1 MPPLDRSAVSS
12 DSVSA
17 AASEAFAEN
26 AAASAVREIKED
38 GENRSTKKNGDVELS
53 SGAASPASV
62 PNPLR
67 PSDFASG
74 WRRWAQ
80 IAVEVLL
87 VFGVFF
93 AYGAWPI
100 PDVNEQ
106 YYVGKAIHF
115 WNPEWLANDPFL
127 NSPDSHWLFY
137 AAFGTLSFFFSQNA
151 LVWAGRVL
159 IWALTACAWV
169 RLSRALIPRRWV
181 APLTAAAF
189 AFYLESFH
197 MAGEWIFGGVE
208 GKGFAF
214 PFVFWGLACFVEG
227 KYNRAWILY
236 GIGAA
241 FHVLV
246 GGWAVV
252 ASLGAWAVAA
262 HFDFNATRR
271 NGGETGETGAKSAKI
286 SFGERVKRRL
296 RGFGGALLKTL
307 PGLLVGGAI
316 SLIGVIPALKLDAGA
331 TAEVLARS
339 REIYVFE
346 RLAHHLVASSTPW
359 TFLLRFSLLTAAF
372 GAAVVGTAALVRRSR
387 RLEAAGGGEPLDAAN
402 PASEETSRRFLRA
415 TAFVGVAILIAC
427 VGLVLDFGSKR
438 VANPETA
445 SSPVAVVYR
454 CVAETFGLVDR
465 FDDPRAAAGWLR
477 YYWFRLSDWAVP
489 FGLVFVVARS
499 LTLFWRRFERRSVD
513 GAASGRSFGAVVERR
528 IAAALGW
535 AAVGGLTYWLFRTG
549 FEETARSLASANAI
563 PGAIPLPKPTEDVSF
578 AATVVAF
585 SGLLAALGVLA
596 AAFGTLRR
604 EKKAA
609 GENGSESGANVAPTN
624 VCGRRAARSVATGWA
639 FWCVVLLLVA
649 PTWRLATFVNLRGTR
664 VIPRSAPPKESI
676 ADGWL
681 DVCRWARDN
690 TSPDA
695 VFLVPRGCDSFKWEA
710 RRAEVGSWKEIPQD
724 ANSIVRWFRD
734 MERLYATPGTKR
746 DSATRWTSPLVC
758 VFAMRGREQILK
770 QSAEMGY
777 QFAILETP
785 PYVLIAYPELMK
797 NLEAFW
803 KADEVYRND
812 QYIVLRLD
820 KTAEIKE
827 TRKAAAEKG
836 NAAAFSTAE

>member
-1 MPPLDRSAVSS
+1 MPPIDRSAESLVA
-12 DSVSA
+12 DSVS
-17 AASEAFAEN
+17 ET
-26 AAASAVREIKED
+26 AASAVRELKATGKPEPND
-38 GENRSTKKNGDVELS
+38 
-53 SGAASPASV
+53 GAASSSA
-62 PNPLR
+62 PNPPLA
-67 PSDFASG
+67 SDFAST
-74 WRRWAQ
+74 WRRRAQ
-80 IAVEVLL
+80 TLVEVLL

-115 WNPEWLANDPFL
+115 WNPEWLAADPFL
-127 NSPDSHWLFY
+127 NTPDSHWLFY

-252 ASLGAWAVAA
+252 ASLGAWAVSA
-262 HFDFNATRR
+262 HFEFNATLK
-271 NGGETGETGAKSAKI
+271 NGGASGGEKSAKLA
-286 SFGERVKRRL
+286 FAGRVKRRL
-296 RGFGGALLKTL
+296 RGFGAAFLKTL

-331 TAEVLARS
+331 TADVLARS

-359 TFLLRFSLLTAAF
+359 TFLLRFALLTAAF
-372 GAAVVGTAALVRRSR
+372 VAAVVGTAALVRRSR
-387 RLEAAGGGEPLDAAN
+387 KFEAAESVENKDVKRDDAAN
-402 PASEETSRRFLRA
+402 PASEEASRRFLRA

-427 VGLVLDFGSKR
+427 VGLLIDFGSKR

-445 SSPVAVVYR
+445 NSAVAVVYR
-454 CVAETFGLVDR
+454 SVAETFGLVDR

-489 FGLVFVVARS
+489 FGLIFVVARS

-513 GAASGRSFGAVVERR
+513 GAASGRSFGNVVERR
-528 IAAALGW
+528 IATALGW
-535 AAVGGLTYWLFRTG
+535 AAVACLTYWLFRSG
-549 FEETARSLASANAI
+549 FEETARRLAAANAI
-563 PGAIPLPKPTEDVSF
+563 PGTIPLPKPTEDVAF

-585 SGLLAALGVLA
+585 SGVLAALGL
-596 AAFGTLRR
+596 
-604 EKKAA
+604 
-609 GENGSESGANVAPTN
+609 
-624 VCGRRAARSVATGWA
+624 CGRRTARIVATGWA
-639 FWCVVLLLVA
+639 FWCVVLFLVA
-649 PTWRLATFVNLRGTR
+649 PTWRLATFVNLRGTH

-710 RRAEVGSWKEIPQD
+710 QRAEVGSWKEIPQD
-724 ANSIVRWFRD
+724 ARSIVRWFRD

-758 VFAMRGREQILK
+758 VFAMRGRDQILK

-777 QFAILETP
+777 QFVILETP

-827 TRKAAAEKG
+827 TRKTAPESAE
-836 NAAAFSTAE
+836 

>member
-1 MPPLDRSAVSS
+1 MPPLDRSAESLVS
-12 DSVSA
+12 DSVSETA
-17 AASEAFAEN
+17 AASVLGEN
-26 AAASAVREIKED
+26 EKTAKNDDAAS
-38 GENRSTKKNGDVELS
+38 S
-53 SGAASPASV
+53 SV
-62 PNPLR
+62 PNPPLASETG
-67 PSDFASG
+67 PSR
-74 WRRWAQ
+74 RRWAQ

-127 NSPDSHWLFY
+127 NTPDSHWLFY
-137 AAFGTLSFFFSQNA
+137 AAFGTLSFLFSQNA

-159 IWALTACAWV
+159 IWALTACAWG

-252 ASLGAWAVAA
+252 ASLGAWAISA
-262 HFDFNATRR
+262 HFEFNAAAR
-271 NGGETGETGAKSAKI
+271 GGENGAKLPLGA
-286 SFGERVKRRL
+286 RLARRL
-296 RGFGGALLKTL
+296 RGFGRAFLKTL

-346 RLAHHLVASSTPW
+346 RLAHHLVASSLPW
-359 TFLLRFSLLTAAF
+359 TFLLRFALLTAAF
-372 GAAVVGTAALVRRSR
+372 VAAVVGTAALVRRSR
-387 RLEAAGGGEPLDAAN
+387 RLEAADGEPLDAAN

-415 TAFVGVAILIAC
+415 TAFVGTAILIAC

-445 SSPVAVVYR
+445 NSAVAVVYR
-454 CVAETFGLVDR
+454 SVAETFGLVDR

-499 LTLFWRRFERRSVD
+499 LALGWRRFERE
-513 GAASGRSFGAVVERR
+513 GATGSGVERR
-528 IAAALGW
+528 IAATLGW
-535 AAVGGLTYWLFRTG
+535 CAVAGVGYWIARSG
-549 FEETARSLASANAI
+549 FEETARGFASANAI
-563 PGAIPLPKPTEDVSF
+563 SGTIPLPKPTEDVAF

-585 SGLLAALGVLA
+585 SGVLAALGILA
-596 AAFGTLRR
+596 AAFGASRR
-604 EKKAA
+604 EKA
-609 GENGSESGANVAPTN
+609 GETGGWGVRTA
-624 VCGRRAARSVATGWA
+624 RAVATGWA

-649 PTWRLATFVNLRGTR
+649 PTWRLAHFVNLRGTHA
-664 VIPRSAPPKESI
+664 IPRSAPPKESI

-681 DVCRWARDN
+681 DVCRWAREATDE
-690 TSPDA
+690 DA

-710 RRAEVGSWKEIPQD
+710 QRAEVGSWKEVPQD
-724 ANSIVRWFRD
+724 ARSIVRWFRD

-758 VFAMRGREQILK
+758 VFAMRGRDQILK

-803 KADEVYRND
+803 AADEVYRND

-820 KTAEIKE
+820 KTAEVKE
-827 TRKAAAEKG
+827 TRKTAAEKA
-836 NAAAFSTAE
+836 NAAE

>member
-1 MPPLDRSAVSS
+1 MTTSPFESAAESSVSKQPAASVDVSTPNPPLA
-12 DSVSA
+12 
-17 AASEAFAEN
+17 
-26 AAASAVREIKED
+26 
-38 GENRSTKKNGDVELS
+38 
-53 SGAASPASV
+53 
-62 PNPLR
+62 
-67 PSDFASG
+67 SDFASS

-80 IAVEVLL
+80 LAVEVSL

-115 WNPEWLANDPFL
+115 WNPEWLAADPFL

-151 LVWAGRVL
+151 LVWAGRIL

-236 GIGAA
+236 GLGAA

-252 ASLGAWAVAA
+252 ASLGAWALAA
-262 HFDFNATRR
+262 HFDFNATLK
-271 NGGETGETGAKSAKI
+271 NGGASGGENGETSAKL
-286 SFGERVKRRL
+286 SFGVRLNRRL
-296 RGFGGALLKTL
+296 RGFGAAFWKTL

-331 TAEVLARS
+331 TADVLARS

-346 RLAHHLVASSTPW
+346 RLAHHLVASSLPW

-372 GAAVVGTAALVRRSR
+372 VAAVGGTAALVRRSR
-387 RLEAAGGGEPLDAAN
+387 KLEAAESVENKDVRQNDAAN
-402 PASEETSRRFLRA
+402 PASEEASRRFLRA

-445 SSPVAVVYR
+445 NSAVAVVYR
-454 CVAETFGLVDR
+454 SVAETFGLVDR

-489 FGLVFVVARS
+489 FGLIFVVARS

-528 IAAALGW
+528 IATALGW
-535 AAVGGLTYWLFRTG
+535 AAVGGLTYWIFRTG
-549 FEETARSLASANAI
+549 FEETARTLAAANAI
-563 PGAIPLPKPTEDVSF
+563 PGTIPLPKPTEDVAF

-585 SGLLAALGVLA
+585 SGVLAALALVA
-596 AAFGTLRR
+596 AAFGAFRR
-604 EKKAA
+604 EKTGAS
-609 GENGSESGANVAPTN
+609 GSENDGEIGANVAPAS
-624 VCGRRAARSVATGWA
+624 VCGRRTARIVATGWA
-639 FWCVVLLLVA
+639 FWCVVLFLVA
-649 PTWRLATFVNLRGTR
+649 PTWRLATFVNLRGTH

-681 DVCRWARDN
+681 DVCRWAREA

-710 RRAEVGSWKEIPQD
+710 QRAEVGSWKEIPQD

-758 VFAMRGREQILK
+758 VFAMRGRDQILK

-803 KADEVYRND
+803 EADEVYRND

-827 TRKAAAEKG
+827 TRKTAAEKG
-836 NAAAFSTAE
+836 NATAPESAE

>member
-1 MPPLDRSAVSS
+1 MSPIDRSAESLVA
-12 DSVSA
+12 DSVS
-17 AASEAFAEN
+17 ET
-26 AAASAVREIKED
+26 AASAVRELNATGKPEPND
-38 GENRSTKKNGDVELS
+38 
-53 SGAASPASV
+53 GAASSSA
-62 PNPLR
+62 PNPPLA
-67 PSDFASG
+67 SDFAST
-74 WRRWAQ
+74 WRRRAQ
-80 IAVEVLL
+80 TLVEVLL

-115 WNPEWLANDPFL
+115 WNPEWLAADPFL
-127 NSPDSHWLFY
+127 NTPDSHWLFY

-252 ASLGAWAVAA
+252 ASLGAWAVSA
-262 HFDFNATRR
+262 HFDFNATLR
-271 NGGETGETGAKSAKI
+271 NGGENGETSAKLPLGVRL
-286 SFGERVKRRL
+286 SRRL
-296 RGFGGALLKTL
+296 RGFGGALLKTA

-331 TAEVLARS
+331 TADVLARS

-346 RLAHHLVASSTPW
+346 RLAHHLVASSLPW

-387 RLEAAGGGEPLDAAN
+387 RLEAAERVENKDVKRNDAAN
-402 PASEETSRRFLRA
+402 PASEEASRRFLRA

-445 SSPVAVVYR
+445 NSAVAVVYR
-454 CVAETFGLVDR
+454 SVAETFGLVDR

-489 FGLVFVVARS
+489 FGLIFVVARS

-513 GAASGRSFGAVVERR
+513 GAASGRSFGSVVERR
-528 IAAALGW
+528 IATALGW
-535 AAVGGLTYWLFRTG
+535 AAVACLTYWLFRSG
-549 FEETARSLASANAI
+549 FEETARRLAAANAI
-563 PGAIPLPKPTEDVSF
+563 PGTIPLPKPTEDVAF

-585 SGLLAALGVLA
+585 SGVLAALGL
-596 AAFGTLRR
+596 
-604 EKKAA
+604 
-609 GENGSESGANVAPTN
+609 
-624 VCGRRAARSVATGWA
+624 CGRRQTARIVATGWA
-639 FWCVVLLLVA
+639 FWCVVLFLVA
-649 PTWRLATFVNLRGTR
+649 PTWRLATFVNLRGTH

-710 RRAEVGSWKEIPQD
+710 QRAEVGSWKEIPQD

-758 VFAMRGREQILK
+758 VFAMRGRDQILK

-777 QFAILETP
+777 QFVILETP

-827 TRKAAAEKG
+827 TRKTAPESAE
-836 NAAAFSTAE
+836 

>member
-1 MPPLDRSAVSS
+1 MGASGAFRCDESAVRRRFNAFLSVVRLPSRVEMMPPLNRSAESLVS

-17 AASEAFAEN
+17 AV
-26 AAASAVREIKED
+26 SAVRKSDEI
-38 GENRSTKKNGDVELS
+38 GKKNQIGEKD
-53 SGAASPASV
+53 GV
-62 PNPLR
+62 PNSTR
-67 PSDFASG
+67 PSETGASR
-74 WRRWAQ
+74 RRWAQ
-80 IAVEVLL
+80 IGVEILL

-115 WNPEWLANDPFL
+115 WNPEWLAADPFL
-127 NSPDSHWLFY
+127 NTPDSHWLFY

-151 LVWAGRVL
+151 LVWAGRIL

-169 RLSRALIPRRWV
+169 RLSRALIPRRWI

-252 ASLGAWAVAA
+252 ASLGAWAVSA
-262 HFDFNATRR
+262 HFEFNATLK
-271 NGGETGETGAKSAKI
+271 NGGASGEKSAKLP
-286 SFGERVKRRL
+286 FGARLNRRL
-296 RGFGGALLKTL
+296 RGFGAAFLKTL

-346 RLAHHLVASSTPW
+346 RLAHHLVASSLPW

-372 GAAVVGTAALVRRSR
+372 VAAVVGTAALVRRSR
-387 RLEAAGGGEPLDAAN
+387 RLEAEENVENKDVQQNDAAN
-402 PASEETSRRFLRA
+402 PASEEASRRFLRA

-445 SSPVAVVYR
+445 NSAVAVVYR
-454 CVAETFGLVDR
+454 SVAETFGLVDR

-513 GAASGRSFGAVVERR
+513 GAASGRSFGSVVERR
-528 IAAALGW
+528 IATALGW
-535 AAVGGLTYWLFRTG
+535 AAVGCLTYWLFRSG
-549 FEETARSLASANAI
+549 FEETARRLAAANAI
-563 PGAIPLPKPTEDVSF
+563 PGTIPLPKPTEDVAF

-585 SGLLAALGVLA
+585 SGVLAALGL
-596 AAFGTLRR
+596 
-604 EKKAA
+604 
-609 GENGSESGANVAPTN
+609 
-624 VCGRRAARSVATGWA
+624 CGRRTARIVATGWA
-639 FWCVVLLLVA
+639 FWCVALLLVA
-649 PTWRLATFVNLRGTR
+649 PTWRLATFVNLRGTH

-681 DVCRWARDN
+681 DVCRWAREA

-710 RRAEVGSWKEIPQD
+710 QRAEVGSWKEIPQD
-724 ANSIVRWFRD
+724 ARSIVRWFRD

-758 VFAMRGREQILK
+758 VFAMRGRDQILK

-785 PYVLIAYPELMK
+785 PYVLVAYPELMK

-827 TRKAAAEKG
+827 TRKTAAEKG
-836 NAAAFSTAE
+836 NAAAPDSAE

>member
-1 MPPLDRSAVSS
+1 MPPFDRSAVSS
-12 DSVSA
+12 DSVSEPVV
-17 AASEAFAEN
+17 ASTF
-26 AAASAVREIKED
+26 
-38 GENRSTKKNGDVELS
+38 
-53 SGAASPASV
+53 
-62 PNPLR
+62 
-67 PSDFASG
+67 
-74 WRRWAQ
+74 RRWAQ
-80 IAVEVLL
+80 IAVEISL

-115 WNPEWLANDPFL
+115 WNPNWLANDPFL

-137 AAFGTLSFFFSQNA
+137 AAFGTLSFLFSQNA

-214 PFVFWGLACFVEG
+214 PFVFWGLACFVEA

-252 ASLGAWAVAA
+252 ASLGAWAISA
-262 HFDFNATRR
+262 HFDFNATLR
-271 NGGETGETGAKSAKI
+271 NGGENGATGEKGAKLP
-286 SFGERVKRRL
+286 FGARLARRL
-296 RGFGGALLKTL
+296 RGFGAALLKTF

-316 SLIGVIPALKLDAGA
+316 SLIGVVPALKLDAGA
-331 TAEVLARS
+331 TADVLARS

-359 TFLLRFSLLTAAF
+359 TFGLRFALLTAAF
-372 GAAVVGTAALVRRSR
+372 VAAVVGTAALVRRSR
-387 RLEAAGGGEPLDAAN
+387 RLETADGAALDAAN

-415 TAFVGVAILIAC
+415 TAFVGVAISIAC

-445 SSPVAVVYR
+445 NSAVAVVYR
-454 CVAETFGLVDR
+454 SVAETFGLVDR

-499 LTLFWRRFERRSVD
+499 LALFGRRLERE
-513 GAASGRSFGAVVERR
+513 GAGASVVERR

-535 AAVGGLTYWLFRTG
+535 SAVGGVAYWIARSG
-549 FEETARSLASANAI
+549 FEETARALASANAI
-563 PGAIPLPKPTEDVSF
+563 PGTIPVPKPTEDVAF

-585 SGLLAALGVLA
+585 AGLLAALGVWA
-596 AAFGTLRR
+596 AAFGAFRR
-604 EKKAA
+604 KETA
-609 GENGSESGANVAPTN
+609 GENGSGNDANVAKSTA
-624 VCGRRAARSVATGWA
+624 CGRRTARAVATGWA

-649 PTWRLATFVNLRGTR
+649 PTWRLATFVNLRGTH

-681 DVCRWARDN
+681 DVCRWAREA
-690 TSPDA
+690 TSEDA

-758 VFAMRGREQILK
+758 VFAMRGRDQILK

-785 PYVLIAYPELMK
+785 PYVLVSYPALLKELEK
-797 NLEAFW
+797 FW
-803 KADEVYRND
+803 KEDEVYRND

-820 KTAEIKE
+820 KTAEVRE
-827 TRKAAAEKG
+827 TRKTKAETA
-836 NAAAFSTAE
+836 NAAN

>member
-1 MPPLDRSAVSS
+1 MKAAPPSNVESGRVSVPFFLGRAMTTSPFESAAESSVSKQPAASVDVSTPNPPLASDVASS
-12 DSVSA
+12 
-17 AASEAFAEN
+17 
-26 AAASAVREIKED
+26 
-38 GENRSTKKNGDVELS
+38 
-53 SGAASPASV
+53 
-62 PNPLR
+62 
-67 PSDFASG
+67 

-80 IAVEVLL
+80 IGVEIAL

-115 WNPEWLANDPFL
+115 WNPEWLAADPFL

-151 LVWAGRVL
+151 LVWAGRIL

-262 HFDFNATRR
+262 HFDFNATLR
-271 NGGETGETGAKSAKI
+271 NGGASGGETGEKSAKL
-286 SFGERVKRRL
+286 SFGVRLNRRL
-296 RGFGGALLKTL
+296 RGFGAAFWKTL

-331 TAEVLARS
+331 TADVLARS

-346 RLAHHLVASSTPW
+346 RLAHHLVASSLPW

-372 GAAVVGTAALVRRSR
+372 VAAVVGTAALVRRSR
-387 RLEAAGGGEPLDAAN
+387 KLEAADGGEPLDENDAAN
-402 PASEETSRRFLRA
+402 PASEEAARRFLRA

-427 VGLVLDFGSKR
+427 VGLILDFGSKR

-445 SSPVAVVYR
+445 NSAVAVVYR
-454 CVAETFGLVDR
+454 SVAETFGLVDR

-528 IAAALGW
+528 IATALGW
-535 AAVGGLTYWLFRTG
+535 AAVGCLTYWIFRTG
-549 FEETARSLASANAI
+549 FEETARTLAAANAI
-563 PGAIPLPKPTEDVSF
+563 PGTIPLPKPTEDVSF
-578 AATVVAF
+578 AATAIALA
-585 SGLLAALGVLA
+585 GLLAVLGGIAAALGA
-596 AAFGTLRR
+596 LRR
-604 EKKAA
+604 EKTGAS
-609 GENGSESGANVAPTN
+609 GSENDGEIGSNVAPIS
-624 VCGRRAARSVATGWA
+624 VCGRRTAGVVATGWA
-639 FWCVVLLLVA
+639 FWCVVLFLVA
-649 PTWRLATFVNLRGTR
+649 PTWRLATFVNLRGTHT
-664 VIPRSAPPKESI
+664 IPRSAPPKESI

-681 DVCRWARDN
+681 DVCRWAREA

-710 RRAEVGSWKEIPQD
+710 QRAEVGSWKEIPQD

-758 VFAMRGREQILK
+758 VFAMRGRDQILK

-803 KADEVYRND
+803 EADEVYRND

-827 TRKAAAEKG
+827 TRKTAAEKG
-836 NAAAFSTAE
+836 NATAPESAK

>member
-1 MPPLDRSAVSS
+1 M
-12 DSVSA
+12 
-17 AASEAFAEN
+17 
-26 AAASAVREIKED
+26 
-38 GENRSTKKNGDVELS
+38 
-53 SGAASPASV
+53 
-62 PNPLR
+62 
-67 PSDFASG
+67 
-74 WRRWAQ
+74 
-80 IAVEVLL
+80 
-87 VFGVFF
+87 FGVFF

-115 WNPEWLANDPFL
+115 WNPEWLAADPFL

-169 RLSRALIPRRWV
+169 RLSRALISRRWV

-252 ASLGAWAVAA
+252 ASLGAWAISA
-262 HFDFNATRR
+262 HFDFNATLR
-271 NGGETGETGAKSAKI
+271 NGGASGGEIGEKSAKL
-286 SFGERVKRRL
+286 SLGVRLKRRL
-296 RGFGGALLKTL
+296 RGFGAAFWKTL

-331 TAEVLARS
+331 TADVLARS

-346 RLAHHLVASSTPW
+346 RLAHHLVASSLPW

-372 GAAVVGTAALVRRSR
+372 VAAVVGTAALVRRSR
-387 RLEAAGGGEPLDAAN
+387 RLEAAERVENKDVKRNDAAN
-402 PASEETSRRFLRA
+402 PASEEASRRFLRA

-445 SSPVAVVYR
+445 NSAVAVVYR
-454 CVAETFGLVDR
+454 SVAETFGLVDR

-489 FGLVFVVARS
+489 FGLIFVVARS
-499 LTLFWRRFERRSVD
+499 LAIGWRRFERE
-513 GAASGRSFGAVVERR
+513 GATGLGVERR
-528 IAAALGW
+528 IAATLGW
-535 AAVGGLTYWLFRTG
+535 CAVAGVGYWIARSG
-549 FEETARSLASANAI
+549 FEETARTLASANAI
-563 PGAIPLPKPTEDVSF
+563 PGTIPLPKPTEDVSF

-585 SGLLAALGVLA
+585 SGILAALGVLA
-596 AAFGTLRR
+596 AFGASRQ
-604 EKKAA
+604 EKSD
-609 GENGSESGANVAPTN
+609 ENGAKADGV
-624 VCGRRAARSVATGWA
+624 GRRTARVVATGWA
-639 FWCVVLLLVA
+639 FWCVVLFLVA
-649 PTWRLATFVNLRGTR
+649 PTWRLATFVNLRGTH
-664 VIPRSAPPKESI
+664 VIPRSAPPKDSI
-676 ADGWL
+676 ADVWL

-710 RRAEVGSWKEIPQD
+710 QRAEVGSWKEIPQD

-758 VFAMRGREQILK
+758 VFAMRGRDQILK

-803 KADEVYRND
+803 EADEVYRND

-827 TRKAAAEKG
+827 TRKTAAEKG
-836 NAAAFSTAE
+836 NAAAPESAE

>member
-1 MPPLDRSAVSS
+1 MPPIDRSAESLVA
-12 DSVSA
+12 DSVS
-17 AASEAFAEN
+17 ET
-26 AAASAVREIKED
+26 AASAVRELKATGKPEPND
-38 GENRSTKKNGDVELS
+38 
-53 SGAASPASV
+53 GAASSSA
-62 PNPLR
+62 PNPPLA
-67 PSDFASG
+67 SDFAST
-74 WRRWAQ
+74 WRRRAQ
-80 IAVEVLL
+80 TLVEVLL

-115 WNPEWLANDPFL
+115 WNPEWLAADPFL
-127 NSPDSHWLFY
+127 NTPDSHWLFY

-252 ASLGAWAVAA
+252 ASLGAWAIAA
-262 HFDFNATRR
+262 HFDFNATLK
-271 NGGETGETGAKSAKI
+271 NGGEKSAKLA
-286 SFGERVKRRL
+286 FAGRVKRRL
-296 RGFGGALLKTL
+296 RGFGAAFLKTL

-331 TAEVLARS
+331 TADVLARS

-372 GAAVVGTAALVRRSR
+372 VAAVVGTAALVRRSR
-387 RLEAAGGGEPLDAAN
+387 RLEAAERVESKDVKRNDAAN
-402 PASEETSRRFLRA
+402 PASEEASRRFLRA

-427 VGLVLDFGSKR
+427 VGLLIDFGSKR

-445 SSPVAVVYR
+445 NSAVAVVYR
-454 CVAETFGLVDR
+454 SVAETFGLVDR

-489 FGLVFVVARS
+489 FGLVFVVAWS
-499 LTLFWRRFERRSVD
+499 LSLFWRRFERRSVD

-528 IAAALGW
+528 IATALGW
-535 AAVGGLTYWLFRTG
+535 AAVACLTYWLFRSG
-549 FEETARSLASANAI
+549 FEETARRLAAANAI
-563 PGAIPLPKPTEDVSF
+563 PGTIPLPKPTEDVAF

-585 SGLLAALGVLA
+585 SGVLAALGL
-596 AAFGTLRR
+596 
-604 EKKAA
+604 
-609 GENGSESGANVAPTN
+609 
-624 VCGRRAARSVATGWA
+624 CGRRTARIVATGWA
-639 FWCVVLLLVA
+639 FWCVVLFLVA
-649 PTWRLATFVNLRGTR
+649 PTWRLATFVNLRGTH

-710 RRAEVGSWKEIPQD
+710 QRAEVGSWKEIPQD
-724 ANSIVRWFRD
+724 ARSIVRWFRD

-758 VFAMRGREQILK
+758 VFAMRGRDQILK

-777 QFAILETP
+777 QFVILETP

-827 TRKAAAEKG
+827 TRKTAPESAE
-836 NAAAFSTAE
+836 

>member
-1 MPPLDRSAVSS
+1 MPPLDRSAESLV
-12 DSVSA
+12 SVSEPDFV
-17 AASEAFAEN
+17 SEP
-26 AAASAVREIKED
+26 
-38 GENRSTKKNGDVELS
+38 
-53 SGAASPASV
+53 GAAST
-62 PNPLR
+62 
-67 PSDFASG
+67 

-80 IAVEVLL
+80 TFVEVLL

-115 WNPEWLANDPFL
+115 WNPEWLAADPFL
-127 NSPDSHWLFY
+127 NTPDSHWLFY

-151 LVWAGRVL
+151 LVWAGRIL

-252 ASLGAWAVAA
+252 ASLGAWAIAA
-262 HFDFNATRR
+262 HFDFNATLR
-271 NGGETGETGAKSAKI
+271 NGGASGENGEKSAKI
-286 SFGERVKRRL
+286 SFGARFARRL
-296 RGFGGALLKTL
+296 RGFGAAFGKTL

-346 RLAHHLVASSTPW
+346 RLAHHLVASSLPW

-387 RLEAAGGGEPLDAAN
+387 QLETSESVENKGVKRDGASN

-427 VGLVLDFGSKR
+427 VGLLIDFGSKR

-445 SSPVAVVYR
+445 NSAVAVVYR

-489 FGLVFVVARS
+489 FGLVFVVARA
-499 LTLFWRRFERRSVD
+499 LALFGRRFERE
-513 GAASGRSFGAVVERR
+513 GAIGSVVERR
-528 IAAALGW
+528 ISAALGW
-535 AAVGGLTYWLFRTG
+535 AAVGCVAYWFFRSG
-549 FEETARSLASANAI
+549 FEETARRLAAANAI
-563 PGAIPLPKPTEDVSF
+563 PGTIPLPKPTEDVAF

-585 SGLLAALGVLA
+585 SGVLAALGV
-596 AAFGTLRR
+596 
-604 EKKAA
+604 
-609 GENGSESGANVAPTN
+609 
-624 VCGRRAARSVATGWA
+624 CGRRTARIVATGWA

-649 PTWRLATFVNLRGTR
+649 PTWRLATFVNLRGTH

-710 RRAEVGSWKEIPQD
+710 QRAEVGSWKEIPQD

-746 DSATRWTSPLVC
+746 DAATRWTSPLVC

-785 PYVLIAYPELMK
+785 PYVLVAYPELMK
-797 NLEAFW
+797 NLEAFFA
-803 KADEVYRND
+803 ADEVYRND

-820 KTAEIKE
+820 KTAPLQG
-827 TRKAAAEKG
+827 KAKTSAEPTDAAG
-836 NAAAFSTAE
+836 LSSAE

>member
-1 MPPLDRSAVSS
+1 MSAFDRSA
-12 DSVSA
+12 
-17 AASEAFAEN
+17 ASEVLAET

-38 GENRSTKKNGDVELS
+38 GKKNPTGKKDGVS
-53 SGAASPASV
+53 NAP
-62 PNPLR
+62 R

-80 IAVEVLL
+80 IGVEVSL

-93 AYGAWPI
+93 AYGAWPT

-115 WNPEWLANDPFL
+115 WNPEWLAADPFL

-137 AAFGTLSFFFSQNA
+137 AAFGTLSFLFSQNA

-262 HFDFNATRR
+262 HFDFNAALK
-271 NGGETGETGAKSAKI
+271 NGGENGETSAKLPLGAR
-286 SFGERVKRRL
+286 FKRRL
-296 RGFGGALLKTL
+296 RGFGGALLKTA
-307 PGLLVGGAI
+307 PGLFVGGAI

-331 TAEVLARS
+331 TADVLARS

-346 RLAHHLVASSTPW
+346 RLAHHLVASSLPW
-359 TFLLRFSLLTAAF
+359 TFLLRFSLLAAAF

-387 RLEAAGGGEPLDAAN
+387 RLEASESVENKDVKQCGAAN
-402 PASEETSRRFLRA
+402 PASEEASRRFLRA

-445 SSPVAVVYR
+445 NSAIAVVYR
-454 CVAETFGLVDR
+454 SVAETFGLVDR

-499 LTLFWRRFERRSVD
+499 LALIWRRFERNET
-513 GAASGRSFGAVVERR
+513 ASGRLFGSVVERR
-528 IAAALGW
+528 IATALGW
-535 AAVGGLTYWLFRTG
+535 AAVGGLTYWLFRSG
-549 FEETARSLASANAI
+549 FEETARTLASANAI
-563 PGAIPLPKPTEDVSF
+563 PGTIPIPKPTEDVAF

-585 SGLLAALGVLA
+585 SGVLAALGVFA
-596 AAFGTLRR
+596 AAFGAFRR
-604 EKKAA
+604 EKTGAS
-609 GENGSESGANVAPTN
+609 GSENDVESGANVALTN
-624 VCGRRAARSVATGWA
+624 VCGRQAARIVATGWA

-649 PTWRLATFVNLRGTR
+649 PTWRLATFVNLRGTH

-681 DVCRWARDN
+681 DVCRWAREA

-710 RRAEVGSWKEIPQD
+710 QRAEVGSWKEIPQD

-746 DSATRWTSPLVC
+746 DAATRWTSPLVC

-803 KADEVYRND
+803 EADEVYRND

-827 TRKAAAEKG
+827 TRKTAAEKR
-836 NAAAFSTAE
+836 NAAAPDSPE

>member
-1 MPPLDRSAVSS
+1 MPPLDRSAESPV
-12 DSVSA
+12 SVSETA
-17 AASEAFAEN
+17 AAP
-26 AAASAVREIKED
+26 VL
-38 GENRSTKKNGDVELS
+38 GENEKTAKNDGVAS
-53 SGAASPASV
+53 SSV
-62 PNPLR
+62 PNPPLA
-67 PSDFASG
+67 SDFAST

-80 IAVEVLL
+80 TLVEVLL

-115 WNPEWLANDPFL
+115 WNPEWLAADPFL
-127 NSPDSHWLFY
+127 NTPDSHWLFY

-159 IWALTACAWV
+159 IWTLTACAWV

-227 KYNRAWILY
+227 KYNHAWILY

-252 ASLGAWAVAA
+252 ASLGAWVW
-262 HFDFNATRR
+262 ATLQN
-271 NGGETGETGAKSAKI
+271 NGENGENSAKI
-286 SFGERVKRRL
+286 SFGERAKRRL
-296 RGFGGALLKTL
+296 RGFGRAFLATL

-346 RLAHHLVASSTPW
+346 RLAHHLVASSLPW

-372 GAAVVGTAALVRRSR
+372 VAAVVGTAALVRRSR
-387 RLEAAGGGEPLDAAN
+387 RLEAAGGEPFDAEHL
-402 PASEETSRRFLRA
+402 ASEETSRRFLRA
-415 TAFVGVAILIAC
+415 TAFVGVAIAIAC
-427 VGLVLDFGSKR
+427 VGLVIDFGSKR

-445 SSPVAVVYR
+445 NSAVAVVYR
-454 CVAETFGLVDR
+454 SVAETFGLVDR

-499 LTLFWRRFERRSVD
+499 LAIFWRRFERE
-513 GAASGRSFGAVVERR
+513 GATGSGVERR
-528 IAAALGW
+528 IATALGW
-535 AAVGGLTYWLFRTG
+535 AAVGGVGYWVARSG
-549 FEETARSLASANAI
+549 FEETARALASANAI
-563 PGAIPLPKPTEDVSF
+563 PGTIPLPKPTEDVSF
-578 AATVVAF
+578 LTAVLSLA
-585 SGLLAALGVLA
+585 GLLAVLA
-596 AAFGTLRR
+596 GIAKTLGASRR
-604 EKKAA
+604 EKTEEA
-609 GENGSESGANVAPTN
+609 GDGA
-624 VCGRRAARSVATGWA
+624 SVAKTSGFGVRTARVVANGWA
-639 FWCVVLLLVA
+639 FWCVVLFLVA
-649 PTWRLATFVNLRGTR
+649 PTWRLATFVNLRGTH

-676 ADGWL
+676 ADGWI
-681 DVCRWARDN
+681 DVCRWAREA

-710 RRAEVGSWKEIPQD
+710 QRAEVGSWKEVPQD
-724 ANSIVRWFRD
+724 ARSIVRWFRD

-746 DSATRWTSPLVC
+746 DAATRWTSPLVC
-758 VFAMRGREQILK
+758 VFAMRGRDQILK

-803 KADEVYRND
+803 EADEVYRND

-820 KTAEIKE
+820 KTAEVKE
-827 TRKAAAEKG
+827 TRKTAAEKT
-836 NAAAFSTAE
+836 NAAQASAAPESAN

>member
-1 MPPLDRSAVSS
+1 MTTSPFESAAESSVSKQPAASVDVSTPNPPLA
-12 DSVSA
+12 
-17 AASEAFAEN
+17 
-26 AAASAVREIKED
+26 
-38 GENRSTKKNGDVELS
+38 
-53 SGAASPASV
+53 
-62 PNPLR
+62 
-67 PSDFASG
+67 SDFASS

-80 IAVEVLL
+80 IGVEVLL

-115 WNPEWLANDPFL
+115 WNPEWLAADPFL

-151 LVWAGRVL
+151 LVWAGRIL

-252 ASLGAWAVAA
+252 ASLGAWAIAA
-262 HFDFNATRR
+262 HFDFNATLK
-271 NGGETGETGAKSAKI
+271 NGGASGGENGETSAKL
-286 SFGERVKRRL
+286 SFGVRLNRRL
-296 RGFGGALLKTL
+296 RGFGAAFWKTL

-331 TAEVLARS
+331 TADVLARS

-346 RLAHHLVASSTPW
+346 RLAHHLVASSLPW

-372 GAAVVGTAALVRRSR
+372 VAAVVGTAALVRRSR
-387 RLEAAGGGEPLDAAN
+387 RLEAAENVEDKDVRQNDAAN
-402 PASEETSRRFLRA
+402 PASEEASRRFLRA

-445 SSPVAVVYR
+445 NSAVAVVYR
-454 CVAETFGLVDR
+454 SVAETFGLVDR

-489 FGLVFVVARS
+489 FGLVFVVAWS
-499 LTLFWRRFERRSVD
+499 LSLFWRRFERRSVD
-513 GAASGRSFGAVVERR
+513 GAASERSFGAVVERR
-528 IAAALGW
+528 IATALGW
-535 AAVGGLTYWLFRTG
+535 AAVGGLTYWLFRSG
-549 FEETARSLASANAI
+549 FEETARTLAAANAI
-563 PGAIPLPKPTEDVSF
+563 PGTIPLPKPTEDVAF

-585 SGLLAALGVLA
+585 SGVLAASALVA
-596 AAFGTLRR
+596 AAFGAFRR
-604 EKKAA
+604 EKKTD
-609 GENGSESGANVAPTN
+609 ESDFVNDVKTTA
-624 VCGRRAARSVATGWA
+624 CGRRTARVVATGWA

-649 PTWRLATFVNLRGTR
+649 PTWRLATFVNLRGTH
-664 VIPRSAPPKESI
+664 VIPRSAPQKESI

-681 DVCRWARDN
+681 DVCRWAREA

-710 RRAEVGSWKEIPQD
+710 QRAEVGSWKEIPQD

-758 VFAMRGREQILK
+758 VFAMRGRDQILK

-803 KADEVYRND
+803 EADEVYRND

-827 TRKAAAEKG
+827 TRKTAAEKG
-836 NAAAFSTAE
+836 SAMAPASAE

>member
-1 MPPLDRSAVSS
+1 MPPLDRSAESLVSVADS
-12 DSVSA
+12 DSETA
-17 AASEAFAEN
+17 AF
-26 AAASAVREIKED
+26 AVREPKATGKPEPND
-38 GENRSTKKNGDVELS
+38 GAALS
-53 SGAASPASV
+53 SAPNSPLA
-62 PNPLR
+62 
-67 PSDFASG
+67 SDFAST

-80 IAVEVLL
+80 TLVEVSL

-115 WNPEWLANDPFL
+115 WNPEWLAADPFL
-127 NSPDSHWLFY
+127 NTPDSHWLFY

-151 LVWAGRVL
+151 LVWAGRIL

-252 ASLGAWAVAA
+252 ASLGAWALAA
-262 HFDFNATRR
+262 HFDFNATLK
-271 NGGETGETGAKSAKI
+271 NGGASGGENGETSAKL
-286 SFGERVKRRL
+286 SFGVRLNRRL
-296 RGFGGALLKTL
+296 RGFGAAFWKTL

-331 TAEVLARS
+331 TADVLARS

-346 RLAHHLVASSTPW
+346 RLAHHLVASSLPW

-372 GAAVVGTAALVRRSR
+372 VAAVVGTAALVRRSR
-387 RLEAAGGGEPLDAAN
+387 KLEAAESVENKDVQQNDAAN
-402 PASEETSRRFLRA
+402 PASEEASRRFLRA

-427 VGLVLDFGSKR
+427 VGLLIDFGSKR

-445 SSPVAVVYR
+445 NSAVAVVYR
-454 CVAETFGLVDR
+454 SVAETFGLVDR

-499 LTLFWRRFERRSVD
+499 LALFWRRFERRSVD

-535 AAVGGLTYWLFRTG
+535 AAVGGLTYWIFRTG
-549 FEETARSLASANAI
+549 FEETARTLAAANAI
-563 PGAIPLPKPTEDVSF
+563 PGTIPLPKPTEDVSF
-578 AATVVAF
+578 AATAVALA
-585 SGLLAALGVLA
+585 GLLAVLGGIAAALG
-596 AAFGTLRR
+596 AFRR
-604 EKKAA
+604 EKAAEKRAKAD
-609 GENGSESGANVAPTN
+609 GFCVRT
-624 VCGRRAARSVATGWA
+624 ARSVATGWA
-639 FWCVVLLLVA
+639 FWCVVLFLVA
-649 PTWRLATFVNLRGTR
+649 PTWRLATFVNLRGTH

-681 DVCRWARDN
+681 DVCRWAREA

-710 RRAEVGSWKEIPQD
+710 QRAEVGSWKEIPQD

-758 VFAMRGREQILK
+758 VFAMRGRDQILK

-803 KADEVYRND
+803 EADEVYRND

-827 TRKAAAEKG
+827 TRKTAAEKG
-836 NAAAFSTAE
+836 NATAPASAE

>member
-1 MPPLDRSAVSS
+1 M
-12 DSVSA
+12 
-17 AASEAFAEN
+17 
-26 AAASAVREIKED
+26 
-38 GENRSTKKNGDVELS
+38 
-53 SGAASPASV
+53 
-62 PNPLR
+62 
-67 PSDFASG
+67 
-74 WRRWAQ
+74 
-80 IAVEVLL
+80 
-87 VFGVFF
+87 FGVFF

-115 WNPEWLANDPFL
+115 WNPEWLAADPFL

-151 LVWAGRVL
+151 LVWAGRIL

-262 HFDFNATRR
+262 HFDFNATLR
-271 NGGETGETGAKSAKI
+271 NGGENGEKSAKLPLGAR
-286 SFGERVKRRL
+286 FKRRL
-296 RGFGGALLKTL
+296 RGFGAAFWKTL

-331 TAEVLARS
+331 TADVLARS

-346 RLAHHLVASSTPW
+346 RLAHHLVASSLPW

-372 GAAVVGTAALVRRSR
+372 GAAVVGTAALVWRSR
-387 RLEAAGGGEPLDAAN
+387 RLEAAESVENKDVKQDGSAN
-402 PASEETSRRFLRA
+402 PASEEAARRFLRA
-415 TAFVGVAILIAC
+415 TAFVGVAISIAC
-427 VGLVLDFGSKR
+427 VGLLIDFGSKR

-445 SSPVAVVYR
+445 NSAVAVVYR
-454 CVAETFGLVDR
+454 SVAETCGLVDR

-489 FGLVFVVARS
+489 FGLVFVVAWS
-499 LTLFWRRFERRSVD
+499 LALIWRRFERSE
-513 GAASGRSFGAVVERR
+513 AASGRLFGSVVERR
-528 IAAALGW
+528 IATALGW
-535 AAVGGLTYWLFRTG
+535 TAVGGLTYWLFRSG
-549 FEETARSLASANAI
+549 FEETARTLAAANAI
-563 PGAIPLPKPTEDVSF
+563 PGTIPLPKPTEDVAF
-578 AATVVAF
+578 ASTVVALA
-585 SGLLAALGVLA
+585 SVLAALALVA
-596 AAFGTLRR
+596 AAFGAFRR
-604 EKKAA
+604 EKTADA
-609 GENGSESGANVAPTN
+609 GDCVNDVKTTA
-624 VCGRRAARSVATGWA
+624 CGRRAARIVATGWA

-649 PTWRLATFVNLRGTR
+649 PTWRLATFVNLRGTHT
-664 VIPRSAPPKESI
+664 IPRSAPPKESI

-681 DVCRWARDN
+681 DACRWARDN

-710 RRAEVGSWKEIPQD
+710 QRAEVGSWKEIPQD

-785 PYVLIAYPELMK
+785 PYVLVSYPVLLKELEK
-797 NLEAFW
+797 FW
-803 KADEVYRND
+803 KEDEVYRND

-820 KTAEIKE
+820 KTASIKE
-827 TRKAAAEKG
+827 EAKADATPTGATKTV
-836 NAAAFSTAE
+836 STE

>member
-1 MPPLDRSAVSS
+1 MTTSPFESAAESSVSKQPAASVDVSTPNPPLA
-12 DSVSA
+12 
-17 AASEAFAEN
+17 
-26 AAASAVREIKED
+26 
-38 GENRSTKKNGDVELS
+38 
-53 SGAASPASV
+53 
-62 PNPLR
+62 
-67 PSDFASG
+67 SDFASS

-80 IAVEVLL
+80 LAVEVSL

-115 WNPEWLANDPFL
+115 WNPEWLAADPFL

-151 LVWAGRVL
+151 LVWAGRIL

-252 ASLGAWAVAA
+252 ASLGAWALAA
-262 HFDFNATRR
+262 HFDFNATLK
-271 NGGETGETGAKSAKI
+271 NGGASGGENGETSAKL
-286 SFGERVKRRL
+286 SFGVRLNRRL
-296 RGFGGALLKTL
+296 RGFGAAFWKTL

-331 TAEVLARS
+331 TADVLARS

-346 RLAHHLVASSTPW
+346 RLAHHLVASSLPW

-372 GAAVVGTAALVRRSR
+372 VAAVGGTAALVRRSR
-387 RLEAAGGGEPLDAAN
+387 KLEAAESVENKDVRQNDAAN
-402 PASEETSRRFLRA
+402 PASEEASRRFLRA

-445 SSPVAVVYR
+445 NSAVAVVYR
-454 CVAETFGLVDR
+454 SVAETFGLVDR

-489 FGLVFVVARS
+489 FGLIFVVARS

-528 IAAALGW
+528 IATALGW
-535 AAVGGLTYWLFRTG
+535 AAVGGLTYWIFRTG
-549 FEETARSLASANAI
+549 FEETARTLAAANAI
-563 PGAIPLPKPTEDVSF
+563 PGTIPLPKPTEDVAF

-585 SGLLAALGVLA
+585 SGVLAALALVA
-596 AAFGTLRR
+596 AAFGAFRR
-604 EKKAA
+604 EKTGAS
-609 GENGSESGANVAPTN
+609 GSENDGEIGANVAPAS
-624 VCGRRAARSVATGWA
+624 VCGRRTARIVATGWA
-639 FWCVVLLLVA
+639 FWCVVLFLVA
-649 PTWRLATFVNLRGTR
+649 PTWRLATFVNLRGTH

-681 DVCRWARDN
+681 DVCRWAREA

-710 RRAEVGSWKEIPQD
+710 QRAEVGSWKEIPQD

-758 VFAMRGREQILK
+758 VFAMRGRDQILK

-803 KADEVYRND
+803 EADEVYRND

-827 TRKAAAEKG
+827 TRKTAAEKG
-836 NAAAFSTAE
+836 NATAPESAE

>member
-1 MPPLDRSAVSS
+1 MMPPLNRSAESLVS
-12 DSVSA
+12 DSVSEPV
-17 AASEAFAEN
+17 AAS
-26 AAASAVREIKED
+26 S
-38 GENRSTKKNGDVELS
+38 
-53 SGAASPASV
+53 
-62 PNPLR
+62 
-67 PSDFASG
+67 

-80 IAVEVLL
+80 IAVEVAL

-115 WNPEWLANDPFL
+115 WNPEWLAADPFL

-151 LVWAGRVL
+151 LVWAGRIL

-252 ASLGAWAVAA
+252 ASLGAWAIAA
-262 HFDFNATRR
+262 HFDFNATLK
-271 NGGETGETGAKSAKI
+271 NGGASGGENGETSAKL
-286 SFGERVKRRL
+286 SFGVRLNRRL
-296 RGFGGALLKTL
+296 RGFGAAFWKTL

-331 TAEVLARS
+331 TADVLARS

-346 RLAHHLVASSTPW
+346 RLAHHLVASSLPW

-372 GAAVVGTAALVRRSR
+372 VAAVGGTAALVRRSR
-387 RLEAAGGGEPLDAAN
+387 KLEAAESVENKDVQQNDAAN
-402 PASEETSRRFLRA
+402 PASEEASRRFLRA

-445 SSPVAVVYR
+445 NSAVAVVYR
-454 CVAETFGLVDR
+454 SVAETFGLVDR

-489 FGLVFVVARS
+489 FGLVFVVAWS
-499 LTLFWRRFERRSVD
+499 LSLFWRRFERRSVD

-528 IAAALGW
+528 IATALGW
-535 AAVGGLTYWLFRTG
+535 AAVGGLTYWLFRSG
-549 FEETARSLASANAI
+549 FEETARTLAAANAI
-563 PGAIPLPKPTEDVSF
+563 PGTIPLPKPTEDVSF

-585 SGLLAALGVLA
+585 SGVLAASALVA
-596 AAFGTLRR
+596 AAFGAFRR
-604 EKKAA
+604 EKTGAS
-609 GENGSESGANVAPTN
+609 GSENDGEIGANVAPIS
-624 VCGRRAARSVATGWA
+624 VCGRRTARVVATGWA
-639 FWCVVLLLVA
+639 FWCVVLFLVA
-649 PTWRLATFVNLRGTR
+649 PTWRLATFVNLRGTH

-681 DVCRWARDN
+681 DVCRWAREA

-710 RRAEVGSWKEIPQD
+710 QRAEVGSWKEIPQD

-758 VFAMRGREQILK
+758 VFAMRGRDQILK

-803 KADEVYRND
+803 EADEVYRND

-827 TRKAAAEKG
+827 TRKTAAEKG
-836 NAAAFSTAE
+836 NATAPDSAE

>member
-1 MPPLDRSAVSS
+1 MSPIDRSAESLVA
-12 DSVSA
+12 DSVS
-17 AASEAFAEN
+17 ET
-26 AAASAVREIKED
+26 AASAVRELKATGKPEPND
-38 GENRSTKKNGDVELS
+38 
-53 SGAASPASV
+53 GAAST
-62 PNPLR
+62 
-67 PSDFASG
+67 

-80 IAVEVLL
+80 IGVEVLL

-115 WNPEWLANDPFL
+115 WNPEWLAADPFL
-127 NSPDSHWLFY
+127 NTPDSHWLFY

-159 IWALTACAWV
+159 IWVLTACAWV

-236 GIGAA
+236 GIGSA

-262 HFDFNATRR
+262 HFEFNATAR
-271 NGGETGETGAKSAKI
+271 NGGENGEKSAKLP
-286 SFGERVKRRL
+286 FGARLARRL
-296 RGFGGALLKTL
+296 RGFGGALLKTA

-331 TAEVLARS
+331 TADVLARS

-346 RLAHHLVASSTPW
+346 RLAHHLVASSLPW
-359 TFLLRFSLLTAAF
+359 TFLLRFALLTAAF
-372 GAAVVGTAALVRRSR
+372 VAAVVGTAALVRRTR
-387 RLEAAGGGEPLDAAN
+387 RLESAEIVENKDVKQSDAAN
-402 PASEETSRRFLRA
+402 PASEEASRRFLRA

-445 SSPVAVVYR
+445 NSAIAVVYR
-454 CVAETFGLVDR
+454 SVAETFGLVDR

-489 FGLVFVVARS
+489 FGLIFVVARS
-499 LTLFWRRFERRSVD
+499 LALFGRRFERRSVD
-513 GAASGRSFGAVVERR
+513 GAAFGRSFGAVVERR
-528 IAAALGW
+528 IATALGW
-535 AAVGGLTYWLFRTG
+535 AAVGGLTYWFFRSG
-549 FEETARSLASANAI
+549 FEETARRLAAANAI
-563 PGAIPLPKPTEDVSF
+563 PGTIPLPKPTEDVAF
-578 AATVVAF
+578 ASTAVALAGF
-585 SGLLAALGVLA
+585 LAALGVLA
-596 AAFGTLRR
+596 AALGAFRR
-604 EKKAA
+604 EKNATD
-609 GENGSESGANVAPTN
+609 ESGANVATTS
-624 VCGRRAARSVATGWA
+624 VCERRTARVVATGWA

-649 PTWRLATFVNLRGTR
+649 PTWRLATFVNLRGTQ

-676 ADGWL
+676 AEGWL
-681 DVCRWARDN
+681 DVCHWARDN

-710 RRAEVGSWKEIPQD
+710 QRAEVGSWKEVPQD
-724 ANSIVRWFRD
+724 ARSIVRWFRD

-746 DSATRWTSPLVC
+746 DAATRWTSPLVC

-777 QFAILETP
+777 QFVILETP
-785 PYVLIAYPELMK
+785 PYVLVSYPSLLKELEK
-797 NLEAFW
+797 FW
-803 KADEVYRND
+803 KEDEVYRND

-827 TRKAAAEKG
+827 TRKTAPESAEQ
-836 NAAAFSTAE
+836 

>member
-62 PNPLR
+62 PNPPR

-115 WNPEWLANDPFL
+115 WNPEWLAADPFL
-127 NSPDSHWLFY
+127 NTPDSHWLFY

-316 SLIGVIPALKLDAGA
+316 ALIGVIPALKLDAGA

-346 RLAHHLVASSTPW
+346 RLAHHLVASSLPW

-427 VGLVLDFGSKR
+427 VGLLIDFGSKR
-438 VANPETA
+438 VASPETA
-445 SSPVAVVYR
+445 SSPIAVVYR
-454 CVAETFGLVDR
+454 SVAETFGLVDR

-499 LTLFWRRFERRSVD
+499 LTLFWRRVERRSVD

-549 FEETARSLASANAI
+549 FEETARTLAAANAI
-563 PGAIPLPKPTEDVSF
+563 PGTIPLPKPTEDVSF

-609 GENGSESGANVAPTN
+609 GENGSESGANVAKTT
-624 VCGRRAARSVATGWA
+624 VCGRRTARSVATGWA

-649 PTWRLATFVNLRGTR
+649 PTWRLATFVNLRGTHT
-664 VIPRSAPPKESI
+664 IPRSAPPKESI
-676 ADGWL
+676 AEGWL

-710 RRAEVGSWKEIPQD
+710 QRAEVGSWKEIPQD
-724 ANSIVRWFRD
+724 ARSIVRWFRD

>member
-1 MPPLDRSAVSS
+1 MPPFDRSAVSS
-12 DSVSA
+12 ESVA
-17 AASEAFAEN
+17 ETAASV
-26 AAASAVREIKED
+26 VREIKGD
-38 GENRSTKKNGDVELS
+38 GKSEQNDGC
-53 SGAASPASV
+53 AS
-62 PNPLR
+62 R
-67 PSDFASG
+67 C
-74 WRRWAQ
+74 RRWAQ
-80 IAVEVLL
+80 TLVEVLL

-115 WNPEWLANDPFL
+115 WNPEWLAADPFL
-127 NSPDSHWLFY
+127 NTPDSHWLFY

-181 APLTAAAF
+181 APLIAAAF

-252 ASLGAWAVAA
+252 ASLGAWAVSA
-262 HFDFNATRR
+262 HFEFNATLK
-271 NGGETGETGAKSAKI
+271 NGGASGGEKGEKSAKLP
-286 SFGERVKRRL
+286 FGVRLNRRL
-296 RGFGGALLKTL
+296 RGLGAAFWKTL

-331 TAEVLARS
+331 TADVLARS

-346 RLAHHLVASSTPW
+346 RLAHHLVASSLPW

-372 GAAVVGTAALVRRSR
+372 VAAVVGTAALVRRSR
-387 RLEAAGGGEPLDAAN
+387 RLEAAGGEPFDAEH

-427 VGLVLDFGSKR
+427 VGLLIDFGSKR

-445 SSPVAVVYR
+445 NSAVAVVYR
-454 CVAETFGLVDR
+454 SVAETFGLVDR

-513 GAASGRSFGAVVERR
+513 GAASGRSFGSVVERR
-528 IAAALGW
+528 IATALGW
-535 AAVGGLTYWLFRTG
+535 AAVACLTYWLFRSG
-549 FEETARSLASANAI
+549 FEETARRLAAANAI
-563 PGAIPLPKPTEDVSF
+563 PGTIPLPKPTEDVAF

-585 SGLLAALGVLA
+585 SGVLAALGL
-596 AAFGTLRR
+596 
-604 EKKAA
+604 
-609 GENGSESGANVAPTN
+609 
-624 VCGRRAARSVATGWA
+624 CGRRTARIVATGWA
-639 FWCVVLLLVA
+639 FWCVALLLVA
-649 PTWRLATFVNLRGTR
+649 PTWRLATFVNLRGTH

-710 RRAEVGSWKEIPQD
+710 QRAEVGSWKEVPQD
-724 ANSIVRWFRD
+724 ARSIVRWFRD

-758 VFAMRGREQILK
+758 VFAMRGRDQILK

-777 QFAILETP
+777 QFVILETP
-785 PYVLIAYPELMK
+785 PYVLVAYPELMK
-797 NLEAFW
+797 NLEAFFA
-803 KADEVYRND
+803 ADEVYRND

-820 KTAEIKE
+820 KTASIKE
-827 TRKAAAEKG
+827 EAKADATPTDATKPEPAE
-836 NAAAFSTAE
+836 

>member
-1 MPPLDRSAVSS
+1 MKAAPPSNVESGRVSVPFFLGRAMTTSPFESAAESSVSKQPAASVDVATPNPPLES
-12 DSVSA
+12 DS
-17 AASEAFAEN
+17 AS
-26 AAASAVREIKED
+26 S
-38 GENRSTKKNGDVELS
+38 
-53 SGAASPASV
+53 
-62 PNPLR
+62 
-67 PSDFASG
+67 

-80 IAVEVLL
+80 IGVEVLL

-169 RLSRALIPRRWV
+169 RLSRALVPRRWV

-236 GIGAA
+236 GIGSA

-252 ASLGAWAVAA
+252 ASLGAWAIAA
-262 HFDFNATRR
+262 HFDFNATLR
-271 NGGETGETGAKSAKI
+271 NGGASGENGEKSAKLPLGAR
-286 SFGERVKRRL
+286 FARRL
-296 RGFGGALLKTL
+296 RGFGGAFLKTL

-346 RLAHHLVASSTPW
+346 RLAHHLVASSLPW
-359 TFLLRFSLLTAAF
+359 TFLLRFALLTAAF

-387 RLEAAGGGEPLDAAN
+387 RFEAENGGEPLDAAN
-402 PASEETSRRFLRA
+402 PASKETSRRFLRA
-415 TAFVGVAILIAC
+415 TAFVGVAISIAC

-445 SSPVAVVYR
+445 NSAVAVVYR
-454 CVAETFGLVDR
+454 SVAETFGLVDR

-499 LTLFWRRFERRSVD
+499 LALLGRRFERRSVD
-513 GAASGRSFGAVVERR
+513 GAALGSVVERR

-535 AAVGGLTYWLFRTG
+535 AAVGGLTYWLFRSG
-549 FEETARSLASANAI
+549 FEETARTLAAANAI
-563 PGAIPLPKPTEDVSF
+563 PGTIPLPKPTEDVAF
-578 AATVVAF
+578 AATVVAL
-585 SGLLAALGVLA
+585 SGLLAALGGIA
-596 AAFGTLRR
+596 AAFGDLRR
-604 EKKAA
+604 ERKTA
-609 GENGSESGANVAPTN
+609 GANVAAKT
-624 VCGRRAARSVATGWA
+624 VCERRTARAVATGWA

-649 PTWRLATFVNLRGTR
+649 PTWRLATFVNLRGTH

-710 RRAEVGSWKEIPQD
+710 QRAEVGSWKEIPQD

-746 DSATRWTSPLVC
+746 DAATRWTSPLVC

-777 QFAILETP
+777 RFAILETP
-785 PYVLIAYPELMK
+785 PYVLVAYPELMK
-797 NLEAFW
+797 NLEAFFA
-803 KADEVYRND
+803 ADEVYRND

-820 KTAEIKE
+820 KTAPIKE
-827 TRKAAAEKG
+827 EAKASAESPDAAA
-836 NAAAFSTAE
+836 SSSAE

>member
-1 MPPLDRSAVSS
+1 MPPLDRSAVPSAS
-12 DSVSA
+12 LSESAVSA
-17 AASEAFAEN
+17 ASEL
-26 AAASAVREIKED
+26 REIKEN
-38 GENRSTKKNGDVELS
+38 GEEGRTGKNGAVAS
-53 SGAASPASV
+53 SSV
-62 PNPLR
+62 PVASRSGDSEVSASATAAPFA
-67 PSDFASG
+67 SDFAST

-80 IAVEVLL
+80 IGVEIAL

-127 NSPDSHWLFY
+127 NTPDSHWLFY
-137 AAFGTLSFFFSQNA
+137 AAFGTLSFLFSQNA

-169 RLSRALIPRRWV
+169 RLSRALVPRRWV

-262 HFDFNATRR
+262 HFEFNAAAR
-271 NGGETGETGAKSAKI
+271 GGENGEKRSQT
-286 SFGERVKRRL
+286 SFGARLARRL
-296 RGFGGALLKTL
+296 RGFGRAFLKTF

-316 SLIGVIPALKLDAGA
+316 SLIGVVPALKLDAGA

-346 RLAHHLVASSTPW
+346 RLAHHLVASSLPW
-359 TFLLRFSLLTAAF
+359 TFLLRFALLTAAF
-372 GAAVVGTAALVRRSR
+372 VAAVVGTAAFVRRSR
-387 RLEAAGGGEPLDAAN
+387 RLEAADGEPLDAKN

-415 TAFVGVAILIAC
+415 TAFVGTAVLIAC

-445 SSPVAVVYR
+445 NSAVAVVYR
-454 CVAETFGLVDR
+454 SVAETFGLVDR

-489 FGLVFVVARS
+489 FGLIFVVARS
-499 LTLFWRRFERRSVD
+499 LAIGWRRFERE
-513 GAASGRSFGAVVERR
+513 GATGSSVERR
-528 IAAALGW
+528 IAATLGW
-535 AAVGGLTYWLFRTG
+535 CAVAGVGYWIARSG
-549 FEETARSLASANAI
+549 FEETARELASANAI
-563 PGAIPLPKPTEDVSF
+563 PGTIPLPKPTEDVSF
-578 AATVVAF
+578 LTAALALAGV
-585 SGLLAALGVLA
+585 LAALGLVA
-596 AAFGTLRR
+596 AAFGAFRR
-604 EKKAA
+604 EKAEKA
-609 GENGSESGANVAPTN
+609 GGFGVRT
-624 VCGRRAARSVATGWA
+624 ARIVATGWA
-639 FWCVVLLLVA
+639 FWCVVLFLVA
-649 PTWRLATFVNLRGTR
+649 PTWRLAHFVNLRGTR

-681 DVCRWARDN
+681 DVCRWAREA

-710 RRAEVGSWKEIPQD
+710 QRAEVGSWKEVPQD
-724 ANSIVRWFRD
+724 ARSIVRWFRD

-758 VFAMRGREQILK
+758 VFAMRGRDQILK

-785 PYVLIAYPELMK
+785 PYVLVAYPELMK

-803 KADEVYRND
+803 EADEVYRND

-820 KTAEIKE
+820 KTAEVKE
-827 TRKAAAEKG
+827 TRKTAAE
-836 NAAAFSTAE
+836 

>member
-12 DSVSA
+12 VSQTDISV
-17 AASEAFAEN
+17 AS
-26 AAASAVREIKED
+26 
-38 GENRSTKKNGDVELS
+38 T
-53 SGAASPASV
+53 
-62 PNPLR
+62 
-67 PSDFASG
+67 
-74 WRRWAQ
+74 WRRRAQ
-80 IAVEVLL
+80 TLVEILL

-127 NSPDSHWLFY
+127 NTPDSHWLFY

-252 ASLGAWAVAA
+252 ASLGAWVW
-262 HFDFNATRR
+262 ATLQ
-271 NGGETGETGAKSAKI
+271 NGEKGAKL
-286 SFGERVKRRL
+286 SFGERAKRRL

-346 RLAHHLVASSTPW
+346 RLAHHLVASSLPW
-359 TFLLRFSLLTAAF
+359 TFLLRFALLTSAF
-372 GAAVVGTAALVRRSR
+372 VAAVVGTAALVRRSR
-387 RLEAAGGGEPLDAAN
+387 RLETADGAVLDAAN
-402 PASEETSRRFLRA
+402 PASEETSRRFGRA

-445 SSPVAVVYR
+445 DSPVAVLYR
-454 CVAETFGLVDR
+454 CVAEATGLVDR

-499 LTLFWRRFERRSVD
+499 LALIGRRFERE
-513 GAASGRSFGAVVERR
+513 GASGRSLGSVVERR
-528 IAAALGW
+528 IAATLGW
-535 AAVGGLTYWLFRTG
+535 AAVGGVAYWIARSG
-549 FEETARSLASANAI
+549 FEETARALASVNAI
-563 PGAIPLPKPTEDVSF
+563 PGTIPIPKPTEDVSF
-578 AATVVAF
+578 AATAVALA
-585 SGLLAALGVLA
+585 GLLAALGLIA
-596 AAFGTLRR
+596 AALGASRR
-604 EKKAA
+604 DETGAA
-609 GENGSESGANVAPTN
+609 GA
-624 VCGRRAARSVATGWA
+624 CGRRTARVVANGWA

-649 PTWRLATFVNLRGTR
+649 PTWRLATFVNLRGTH

-681 DVCRWARDN
+681 DVCRWAREA
-690 TSPDA
+690 TSEDA

-746 DSATRWTSPLVC
+746 DAATRWTSPLVC

-797 NLEAFW
+797 NLEAFFA
-803 KADEVYRND
+803 ADEVYRND

-820 KTAEIKE
+820 KTAEVRE
-827 TRKAAAEKG
+827 TRKTQAEKSAQTLDAEG
-836 NAAAFSTAE
+836 TDAATLPSAE

>member
-1 MPPLDRSAVSS
+1 MPPLDRSAESPV
-12 DSVSA
+12 SVSETA
-17 AASEAFAEN
+17 AAP
-26 AAASAVREIKED
+26 VL
-38 GENRSTKKNGDVELS
+38 GENEKTAKNDGVAS
-53 SGAASPASV
+53 SSV
-62 PNPLR
+62 PNPPLA
-67 PSDFASG
+67 SDFASS

-80 IAVEVLL
+80 IGVEIAL

-115 WNPEWLANDPFL
+115 WNPEWLAADPFL
-127 NSPDSHWLFY
+127 NTPDSHWLFY

-252 ASLGAWAVAA
+252 ASLGAWVW
-262 HFDFNATRR
+262 ATLQN
-271 NGGETGETGAKSAKI
+271 NGENGENSAKI
-286 SFGERVKRRL
+286 SFGGRAKRRL
-296 RGFGGALLKTL
+296 RGFGRAFLATL

-346 RLAHHLVASSTPW
+346 RLAHHLVASSLPW

-372 GAAVVGTAALVRRSR
+372 VAAVVGTAALVRRSR
-387 RLEAAGGGEPLDAAN
+387 RLEAAGGEPFDAEH

-415 TAFVGVAILIAC
+415 TAFVGVAIAIAC
-427 VGLVLDFGSKR
+427 VGLVIDFGSKR

-445 SSPVAVVYR
+445 NSAVAVVYR
-454 CVAETFGLVDR
+454 SVAETFGLVDR

-499 LTLFWRRFERRSVD
+499 LAIFWRRFERE
-513 GAASGRSFGAVVERR
+513 GATGSDVERR
-528 IAAALGW
+528 IATALGW
-535 AAVGGLTYWLFRTG
+535 AAVGGVGYWVARSG
-549 FEETARSLASANAI
+549 FEETARALASANAI
-563 PGAIPLPKPTEDVSF
+563 PGTIPLPKPTEDVSF
-578 AATVVAF
+578 LTAVLSLA
-585 SGLLAALGVLA
+585 GLLAVLA
-596 AAFGTLRR
+596 GIAKTLGASRR
-604 EKKAA
+604 EKTEEA
-609 GENGSESGANVAPTN
+609 GDGA
-624 VCGRRAARSVATGWA
+624 SVAKTSGFGVRTARVVANGWA
-639 FWCVVLLLVA
+639 FWCVVLFLVA
-649 PTWRLATFVNLRGTR
+649 PTWRLATFVNLRGTH

-676 ADGWL
+676 ADGWI
-681 DVCRWARDN
+681 DVCRWAREA

-710 RRAEVGSWKEIPQD
+710 QRAEVGSWKEVPQD
-724 ANSIVRWFRD
+724 ARSIVRWFRD

-746 DSATRWTSPLVC
+746 DAATRWTSPLVC
-758 VFAMRGREQILK
+758 VFAMRGRDQILK

-803 KADEVYRND
+803 EADEVYRND

-820 KTAEIKE
+820 KTAEVKE
-827 TRKAAAEKG
+827 TRKTAAEKT
-836 NAAAFSTAE
+836 NAAQASAAPGSTN